1 MAGSGAGA
9 RLAGGGV
16 MRVWSEVRERLR
28 SLAGRAEEERELEE
42 ELRFHLELDVEE
54 RVRAGATPAEARR
67 AARAAFGPSRRAAE
81 AVRDARG
88 VGAVEDLGRDLRY
101 GLRSL
106 RRAPGFSVVVVLAL
120 GLGIG
125 AATAMYSLVH
135 GILLRPLPYPAAEHL
150 YTVFEAGGQGAIRQL
165 SYPDFADWRDGAA
178 GVMGLTFARG
188 DDVTVQGE
196 DGAQRLISAY
206 VTAEFFQV
214 LGTTPLLGRTF
225 GPPEVAEGDV
235 QVAVVSHDLW
245 QRRFG
250 GSADVV
256 GQTLPTT
263 DASYRVVGVMPPEF
277 AMPQWADLWL
287 PLEAL
292 PPAGRYALERR
303 DLHVDS
309 QVLGRLAPGVTEE
322 QATAALQA
330 VAARVAE
337 THRGEAYEWGGAAL
351 VSLPETVVGDARTP
365 LLLLAG
371 AVALLL
377 LAACVNVANLYL
389 ARATARAREF
399 GVRTALGADRGRLVR
414 QLLTESA
421 LLSGAGGVLGVV
433 LAVLGLRAVR
443 AGAPEVLPRLAEVSL
458 DARVLMVSLAL
469 VAGTTFLV
477 GLAPALGSAGR
488 RTVGPLR
495 AGGERGG
502 ASRRTVR
509 VRSALVVAQVAIALV
524 LVVGSGLL
532 LRSLWQVQEVDLGFD
547 ADRVVVVR
555 VFPPSPRYDDER
567 AAAEL
572 YRRLREAAAAVPGVE
587 HAALANHM
595 PVAGGWMP
603 TRVVAGAEPPAS
615 GQELALFRTVSPE
628 YFAVVRSEL
637 LAGRL
642 LDEADMAGAGG
653 GVVVNQSLAS
663 NFWPGEDPLG
673 RSITVFAAAQGR
685 EGFGEPITAQVVGV
699 VADERFFGP
708 EADAPSAVYLPYTWT
723 VWANIFVAARTTTD
737 PERLIPS
744 LQRALAAVDP
754 DLPIAG
760 PGRQAQLRP
769 LEAYLDEGV
778 LSRRVSALL
787 LTSFGAAAF
796 LLAALGIFGVMAYV
810 VTLRR
815 QELGVRLAL
824 GAPGRRIGW
833 MVTRDA
839 LRLTLLGLLAG
850 LVASAFAT
858 RFLQAQLFEID
869 AVDVATYVTAIAL
882 FTAVGALAALL
893 PALRAARTDPLVALR
908 AEP

>member
-1 MAGSGAGA
+1 
-9 RLAGGGV
+9 

-28 SLAGRAEEERELEE
+28 SLAGRAEAERELEE
-42 ELRFHLELDVEE
+42 ELQFHLERDVEE

-67 AARAAFGPSRRAAE
+67 AARAAFGPPRRAAE
-81 AVRDARG
+81 ATRDARG
-88 VGAVEDLGRDLRY
+88 VGSVEDLGRDVRY

-120 GLGIG
+120 ALGIG

-135 GILLRPLPYPAAEHL
+135 GILLRPLPYPGAERL
-150 YTVFEAGGQGAIRQL
+150 YTVFEANEQGAIRQL
-165 SYPDFADWRDGAA
+165 SYPDFADWRAGAA
-178 GVMGLTFARG
+178 DVVGLAYARG
-188 DDVTVQGE
+188 DDVTVRGE
-196 DGAQRLISAY
+196 AGAERLVAAY
-206 VTAEFFQV
+206 VTADFFQV
-214 LGTTPLLGRTF
+214 VGTPPLLGRTF
-225 GPPEVAEGDV
+225 GQAAATDADAHL
-235 QVAVVSHDLW
+235 AVVSHELW

-256 GQTLPTT
+256 GQALPTPE
-263 DASYRVVGVMPPEF
+263 ASYRVVGVMPPEF
-277 AMPQWADLWL
+277 AAPNWADLWL

-322 QATAALQA
+322 QATTALRA

-337 THRGEAYEWGGAAL
+337 AHRGEEYDWGYAAL
-351 VSLPETVVGDARTP
+351 VSLQETVLGDARTS

-389 ARATARAREF
+389 ARATVRAREF
-399 GVRTALGADRGRLVR
+399 GVRTALGAGRGRVVR

-421 LLSGAGGVLGVV
+421 LLSAAGGVLGVL
-433 LAVLGLRAVR
+433 LAVIGLRVVR

-458 DARVLMVSLAL
+458 DAGVLLVSLAL
-469 VAGTTFLV
+469 VVGTAFLV
-477 GLAPALGSAGR
+477 GLVPAFRSVGRGAAGA
-488 RTVGPLR
+488 L
-495 AGGERGG
+495 RGG
-502 ASRRTVR
+502 GARGGPSRHTAR
-509 VRSALVVAQVAIALV
+509 VRSALVVTQVAIALV

-532 LRSLWQVQEVDLGFD
+532 LRSLRQVQEVDLGFD
-547 ADRVVVVR
+547 PDRVVVVR

-572 YRRLREAAAAVPGVE
+572 YRQLREAAAALPGVD
-587 HAALANHM
+587 HAALVNHM
-595 PVAGGWMP
+595 PAAGGWMP
-603 TRVVAGAEPPAS
+603 TRVVAGPEPPAS
-615 GQELALFRTVSPE
+615 GRELALFRTVSPE

-642 LDEADMAGAGG
+642 LDESDMAGAGG
-653 GVVVNQSLAS
+653 GVVVNRALAS

-673 RSITVFAAAQGR
+673 RPITVFAAAQGR
-685 EGFGEPITAQVVGV
+685 DGFGEPITAQVVGV

-708 EADAPSAVYLPYTWT
+708 EADTPPSVYLPYTWT
-723 VWANIFVAARTTTD
+723 VWANIFVAVRTAAE
-737 PERLIPS
+737 PERVIPS

-760 PGRQAQLRP
+760 PSRQAQFRP
-769 LEAYLDEGV
+769 LEAYLVEGV
-778 LSRRVSALL
+778 RSRRIGALL
-787 LTSFGAAAF
+787 LTGFGAAAF

-810 VTLRR
+810 VTIRR

-833 MVTRDA
+833 MVTRHA
-839 LRLTLLGLLAG
+839 LRLTLLGLVIG

-858 RFLQAQLFEID
+858 RFLRAQLFEVD
-869 AVDVATYVTAIAL
+869 AVDAVTYATAMGLFAAVAV
-882 FTAVGALAALL
+882 LAALR
-893 PALRAARTDPLVALR
+893 PALRAARTDPMVALR